1 MKPKAETKLYVL
13 ELYILNHR
21 EIVNHEDSSLEIYGS
36 EGCLMPV
43 HIKYSLAALLALVG
57 LLVGSAAQATELN
70 YQHFAAA
77 LEQYVDDTGLVY
89 YQGLKANP
97 QELKEFV
104 TQVDQLDR
112 AVYEQWGDQTKIA
125 FWINAYNAL
134 TLQAIIDNYPIQVSF
149 WKAAIYPKNSIRQIN
164 GVWDELQF
172 GVMGKKMTL
181 DEIEHNVLRAEFNE
195 PGIHIALVCAA
206 IGCPP
211 LRNEPYSGKHL
222 DAQLNDQA
230 RKFLNNPIKFRL
242 DTRTATV
249 ALSPIFKWFG
259 ADFVKTY
266 GTDKRFSDRSDPERA
281 VLNFISAYLDDGD
294 LSYLT
299 TGAYSID
306 YLDYDWSL
314 NERTSGLS

>member
-1 MKPKAETKLYVL
+1 MRL
-13 ELYILNHR
+13 
-21 EIVNHEDSSLEIYGS
+21 
-36 EGCLMPV
+36 
-43 HIKYSLAALLALVG
+43 HIRHCFAALLVVVG
-57 LLVGSAAQATELN
+57 LLTGSCAQAAELR

-89 YQGLKANP
+89 YHGLKANP
-97 QELKEFV
+97 QELKAFV
-104 TQVDQLDR
+104 TQLDQLDR
-112 AVYEQWGDQTKIA
+112 IVYGQWNDQEKIA
-125 FWINAYNAL
+125 FWINVYNAL
-134 TLQAIIDNYPIQVSF
+134 TLQAIIDNYPIQASF
-149 WKAAIYPKNSIRQIN
+149 WKSAIYPKNSIRQIG

-181 DEIEHNVLRAEFNE
+181 DDIEHIVLRTEFNE
-195 PGIHIALVCAA
+195 PRIHIALVCAA

-211 LRNEPYSGKHL
+211 LRNEPYSGERL

-230 RKFLNNPIKFRL
+230 RKFLNNPIKFHL
-242 DTRTATV
+242 NTQTATV

-266 GTDKRFSDRSDPERA
+266 GTDKKFSDHSNAERA

-299 TGAYSID
+299 TGAYSIE

-314 NERTSGLS
+314 NERTSGLR

>member
-1 MKPKAETKLYVL
+1 
-13 ELYILNHR
+13 
-21 EIVNHEDSSLEIYGS
+21 
-36 EGCLMPV
+36 MPL
-43 HIKYSLAALLALVG
+43 HIKHYLAALLAVVG

-89 YQGLKANP
+89 YQGLNANP
-97 QELKEFV
+97 KELKEFA
-104 TQVDQLDR
+104 TQLDRLDR
-112 AVYEQWGDQTKIA
+112 AVYEQWNDQAKIA
-125 FWINAYNAL
+125 FWVNAYNAL
-134 TLQAIIDNYPIQVSF
+134 TLQAIIDNYPIQASF
-149 WKAAIYPKNSIRQIN
+149 WKAAIYPTNSIRQIG

-172 GVMGKKMTL
+172 GVMGEKMTL
-181 DEIEHNVLRAEFNE
+181 DGIEHKVLRAEFNE
-195 PGIHIALVCAA
+195 PRIHIALVCAA

-211 LRNEPYSGKHL
+211 LRNEPYSGEQL

-242 DTRTATV
+242 DTQTGTV

-266 GTDKRFSDRSDPERA
+266 GTDKKFSDHSNAERA
-281 VLNFISAYLDDGD
+281 VLNFISTYLGDGD
-294 LSYLT
+294 LRYLT
-299 TGAYSID
+299 AGAYSID

-314 NERTSGLS
+314 NERWSGLS